1 MTDLST
7 SPDLAVGSSEFE
19 ERDGMRIAWNVPI
32 TMTDGVVLRADVF
45 LPADEGIYPA
55 ILSLGCYAKGLR
67 FQEAYKAQWDR
78 MVTDFPEI
86 MEGTTNNYQTWELA
100 DPERFVP
107 SGYAVVRVDSRGS
120 GWSEGV
126 HHVWSGQEIGDYA
139 ESVEWAAAQP
149 WSSGSVGLL
158 GISYY
163 AANQWLTAAQQPPSL
178 KAIVPWEGTSNHYR
192 ELYYHGGI
200 RSGFLDLW
208 LPRQL
213 AMQYGYGDRGL
224 KNPNTGE
231 DVAGPTL
238 PDAELQANRVDKVAE
253 VQANKLDD
261 EYYEDVT
268 VDWSKVTVPFLSSAN
283 WGGQGLHLRGNIE
296 AFTNAASKNKWLE
309 IHGLEHWTHFYTPYG
324 VDLQKRFFDHFLK
337 GEDNGWENQAPVKLL
352 VRHVDRFVERDESS
366 WPIGRTQW
374 AKYYLD
380 AAQNT
385 LGTDPASTQASVDY
399 DPAGRGATFLTP
411 PFEAETEV
419 TGPLAAQLFI
429 SSTTTDADLF
439 LVLQLFDPAGDEVV
453 FRGAMDAHTPIA
465 QGWLRASHRHLDAAR
480 SLDYR
485 PFHTHDRVEPLTPG
499 QVYQVAV
506 EIWPTSIVVPAGYRL
521 GLTVRGKDYEY
532 EGPIDASDGTHRY
545 PSRGVGPFVHTDPAD
560 RPEAVVGGTVTV
572 HTGPGREAHLLLPI
586 IPAAP

>member
-1 MTDLST
+1 MTNLST
-7 SPDLAVGSSEFE
+7 SPDLAVRSSEFE
-19 ERDGMRIAWNVPI
+19 ERDGMRIVWNVPI
-32 TMTDGVVLRADVF
+32 AMTDGVVLRADIF
-45 LPADEGIYPA
+45 LPADEGNYPA

-67 FQEAYKAQWDR
+67 FQEAYRAQWDR
-78 MVTDFPEI
+78 MVTDYPEI

-107 SGYAVVRVDSRGS
+107 FGYAVVRVDSRGS

-126 HHVWSGQEIGDYA
+126 HHVWSGQEIQDYT
-139 ESVEWAAAQP
+139 ECVEWSAAQP

-213 AMQYGYGDRGL
+213 AMQYGYGERGL

-231 DVAGPTL
+231 NVAGPTL
-238 PDAELQANRVDKVAE
+238 SEAELQANRVDKVAE
-253 VQANKLDD
+253 VQANRLDD

-268 VDWSKVTVPFLSSAN
+268 VDWSKVIVPFLSAAN

-296 AFTNAASKNKWLE
+296 AFTNAASENKWLE

-337 GEDNGWENQAPVKLL
+337 GEDNGWENQSPVKLQI
-352 VRHVDRFVERDESS
+352 RHIDRFVERDEDF
-366 WPIGRTQW
+366 WPIERSQW
-374 AKYYLD
+374 TKYYLD
-380 AAQNT
+380 ARQNT
-385 LGTDPASTQASVDY
+385 LSTEAAAREASVDY
-399 DPAGRGATFLTP
+399 DPTGRGVTFLTA

-429 SSTTTDADLF
+429 SSVTADADLF
-439 LVLQLFDPAGDEVV
+439 LVLQLFDLAGDEVV

-465 QGWLRASHRHLDAAR
+465 QGWLRASHRHLDAAKT
-480 SLDYR
+480 LDYR

-545 PSRGVGPFVHTDPAD
+545 PSRGVGPFVHTDPGD
-560 RPEAVVGGTVTV
+560 RPDAVVGGTVTV
-572 HTGPGREAHLLLPI
+572 HTGPGCDAHLLLPI
-586 IPAAP
+586 IPAAS

>member
-1 MTDLST
+1 L
-7 SPDLAVGSSEFE
+7 
-19 ERDGMRIAWNVPI
+19 
-32 TMTDGVVLRADVF
+32 
-45 LPADEGIYPA
+45 
-55 ILSLGCYAKGLR
+55 
-67 FQEAYKAQWDR
+67 
-78 MVTDFPEI
+78 
-86 MEGTTNNYQTWELA
+86 
-100 DPERFVP
+100 
-107 SGYAVVRVDSRGS
+107 
-120 GWSEGV
+120 
-126 HHVWSGQEIGDYA
+126 DYA
-139 ESVEWAAAQP
+139 ECVEWAAAQP

-224 KNPNTGE
+224 KNPNTGVN
-231 DVAGPTL
+231 VAGPTL
-238 PDAELQANRVDKVAE
+238 TDTELQANRVDKVAE
-253 VQANKLDD
+253 IQANKLDD

-268 VDWSKVTVPFLSSAN
+268 VDWSKVTVPFLSAAN

-296 AFTNAASKNKWLE
+296 AFTSAASENKWLE

-337 GEDNGWENQAPVKLL
+337 GEDNGWENQAPVKLQI
-352 VRHVDRFVERDESS
+352 RHIDRFVERDENS
-366 WPIGRTQW
+366 WPIDRTRW
-374 AKYYLD
+374 TKYYLD

-385 LGTDPASTQASVDY
+385 LGTEPPAGEASVDY
-399 DPAGRGATFLTP
+399 DPTGRGTTFLTP
-411 PFEAETEV
+411 PMDAETEV

-429 SSTTTDADLF
+429 SSATVDADLF
-439 LVLQLFDPAGDEVV
+439 LVLQLFDPEGQEVV

-465 QGWLRASHRHLDAAR
+465 QGWLRASHRHLDDAKT
-480 SLDYR
+480 LDYR
-485 PFHTHDRVEPLTPG
+485 PFHTHDRVEPLSPG

-545 PSRGVGPFVHTDPAD
+545 PSRGVGPFVHTDQGD
-560 RPEAVVGGTVTV
+560 RPAAVVGGTVTV
-572 HTGPGREAHLLLPI
+572 HTGPGCEAHLLLPV
-586 IPAAP
+586 IPAAGER